1 ALRGGCMGTMI
12 LPDEVT
18 RSLFFDSRIA
28 QPARQGLLFI
38 LSFWNGVNMPL
49 LNHLNFM
56 LYLAQK
62 AIRVAQLVFV
72 LSGNELGPRKL
83 CQCAQGAR
91 LADAGFIA
99 AVGLLQRLRK

>member
-1 ALRGGCMGTMI
+1 
-12 LPDEVT
+12 
-18 RSLFFDSRIA
+18 
-28 QPARQGLLFI
+28 
-38 LSFWNGVNMPL
+38 MPF

-72 LSGNELGPRKL
+72 LSGNKLVLRKL

-99 AVGLLQRLRK
+99 AVDQLQRLGKEFYLADSAVS